1 MKHAKRKIKLDHLSK
16 IEGHAS
22 LRVKIENG
30 VVEECEVQV
39 VEGARFF
46 EAILRGRKFHEAASI
61 TSRIC
66 GLCSVSHTVAALE
79 AVENAYGI
87 KMSYNT
93 MLLRELMHAGEFI
106 QDHTLHTCF
115 LALPDFLG
123 FENAI
128 EMAQAGR
135 EEIKRALRVKKVG
148 NDIVE
153 FVGGREVH
161 PMTALVN
168 GFSKPPGKKD
178 LQQMKEMLEGIKE
191 DAAEIARLMARL
203 PYPKFER
210 ETEYMSVV
218 GSSYLGD
225 IIATCRGKECF
236 PQKDFAKHL
245 DEGMNPDSTAKYVVR
260 EHKEYMVGS
269 LARFNINMEHLSRD
283 SKKLIRESKINF
295 PNHNP
300 FYNNFAQAVETV
312 HCIDKALVIIGEL
325 ESIEADA
332 FKDACIDAEDKR
344 LRRGIGVIEAP
355 RGTLYHDYTLSGDVI
370 QSANIITPTAQNL
383 KNIEEDVRA
392 FLPTLLDKNKKE
404 IVRNL
409 ENLVR
414 AYDPC
419 ISCSA
424 HFLTVKGI

>member
-1 MKHAKRKIKLDHLSK
+1 MKAGKRKITLEHLSK
-16 IEGHAS
+16 IEGHAK
-22 LRVKIENG
+22 LRVKVENG

-46 EAILRGRKFHEAASI
+46 EAILRGRKFHEAPSL

-66 GLCSVSHTVAALE
+66 GLCSVSHTIAALE
-79 AVENAYGI
+79 AVENACNI
-87 KMSYNT
+87 KMNYTT

-128 EMAQAGR
+128 EMAQANR
-135 EEIKRALRVKKVG
+135 EETKKALHVKKIG
-148 NDIVE
+148 NDMVE
-153 FVGGREVH
+153 MIGGREVH

-168 GFSKPPGKKD
+168 GFSKLPSRKE
-178 LQQMKEMLEGIKE
+178 LQQMKEALEGAKE
-191 DAAEIARLMARL
+191 DAMAIAKVMAQL
-203 PYPKFER
+203 PYPEFER
-210 ETEYMSVV
+210 ETQYVSVV

-225 IIATCRGKECF
+225 LIATCKGNECF
-236 PQKDFAKHL
+236 PQKNFADYL
-245 DEGMNPDSTAKYVVR
+245 DECMNPESTAKYVVR
-260 EHKEYMVGS
+260 ENKEFMVGS
-269 LARFNINMEHLSRD
+269 LARFNVNMQHLSKNA
-283 SKKLIRESKINF
+283 KKIVRESKIKF
-295 PNHNP
+295 PNYNP

-312 HCIDKALVIIGEL
+312 HCMDKARTIIGEL
-325 ESIEADA
+325 EGMEMEKYEDV
-332 FKDACIDAEDKR
+332 CIDAEDKR
-344 LRRGIGVIEAP
+344 AKRGIGAIEAP
-355 RGTLYHDYTLSGDVI
+355 RGTLYHDYTISGNAI

-383 KNIEEDVRA
+383 KNIEEDVKA
-392 FLPTLLDKNKKE
+392 FLPTLLEKDKKE
-404 IVRNL
+404 IIRNL

-424 HFLTVKGI
+424 HFLTVEGI